1 MNEHLPKPQ
10 SIAIALGSG
19 ESGGVPQVLATGKGF
34 WAEQILQ
41 LAFASGVSVRQD
53 ADLAQVL
60 TALDLD
66 APIPIEAYSAVAEIL
81 VFVYRAN
88 ASYNQ
93 RKESTKEGSHG
104 NP

>member
-1 MNEHLPKPQ
+1 MNDKPTPKPET
-10 SIAIALGSG
+10 IAIALGSG
-19 ESGGVPQVLATGKGF
+19 EAGGVPQVLASGKGF
-34 WAEQILQ
+34 WAEQIMQ
-41 LAFASGVSVRQD
+41 LAFANGVAVRQD

-66 APIPIEAYSAVAEIL
+66 APIPVEAYSAVAEIL

-93 RKESTKEGSHG
+93 RKQADKE
-104 NP
+104 